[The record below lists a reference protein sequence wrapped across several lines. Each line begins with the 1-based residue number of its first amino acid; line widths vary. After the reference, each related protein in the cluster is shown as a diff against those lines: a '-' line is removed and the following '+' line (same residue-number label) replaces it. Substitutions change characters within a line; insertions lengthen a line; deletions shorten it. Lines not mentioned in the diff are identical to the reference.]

1 MEMSRVVTSGEKGGG
16 GRLFFF
22 FCPGHGSENPESK
35 PLGNQGIPKEAGFN
49 CSKFC

>member
-22 FCPGHGSENPESK
+22 LALAMAVRTQNP
-35 PLGNQGIPKEAGFN
+35 NH
-49 CSKFC
+49 